1 MAPSGNGRAASM
13 GCRFVRDDARRR
25 RNGDAGAETEACDF
39 GTIPCRDAVYAAAD
53 AFRAEILL
61 YAAPMGRCWRW
72 MAVLVAMAGCG
83 AFREPPVMVA
93 EPVAEDGLPE
103 RDLSHPK
110 TLAWTRRYCTKMET
124 RSPTALGLAPERP
137 IVPRVEAIL
146 EEHGVPRE
154 LSAVPAVESGYKQ
167 HARGR
172 HGELGLWQLRPAT
185 ARRFG
190 VVVTRRRDERAH
202 VDESTRAAARYLA
215 FLYARYG
222 DWALALAGYNAG
234 EGRVDRALAQQP
246 GASFWELAERG
257 ALPAISREYVPKILA
272 VIRVNAGPGSCTSV
286 TASTGRRREGAS
298 TRATDA

>member
-1 MAPSGNGRAASM
+1 
-13 GCRFVRDDARRR
+13 
-25 RNGDAGAETEACDF
+25 
-39 GTIPCRDAVYAAAD
+39 
-53 AFRAEILL
+53 
-61 YAAPMGRCWRW
+61 

-172 HGELGLWQLRPAT
+172 HGELGMWQLRPAT

-190 VVVTRRRDERAH
+190 IAVNKQRDERSH
-202 VDESTRAAARYLA
+202 VDQSTRAAARYLA

-222 DWALALAGYNAG
+222 NWPLSLAAYNAG
-234 EGRVDRALAQQP
+234 EGRVDRALAGRP
-246 GASFWELAERG
+246 GATFWELAERG
-257 ALPAISREYVPKILA
+257 ALPPISREYVPKILA
-272 VIRVNAGPGSCTSV
+272 VVNVVAGPASCTEAL
-286 TASTGRRREGAS
+286 ASTGRRRDAAATPPAGA
-298 TRATDA
+298 